1 LELFA
6 IVSLHYIVL
15 WYLFLLELM
24 IPPTLQPRS
33 QARRNVAVVNLEA
46 QFAQA
51 QHDDEAQ
58 AQHNAAAVVD
68 AAARQAAAQAEHEA
82 SVDAQA
88 REAEAQAQRVAAAD
102 AQAALDAAVAASHA
116 PARVAHE
123 PAPHACQQH
132 GRADDLYDPDFAAK
146 LALYAWLQS
155 ADPPRLVPRPSDFFD
170 KIVENLWEAEV
181 RAASDIASLE
191 VGDVCF
197 ASATARGFFKLVA
210 HPAACAEWPQSVVS
224 QCAALQ
230 EPAGATVELLQQ
242 MQAQQFKMFSQLGA
256 KQAAPTVSV
265 DLQKALEGL
274 GLDRLAH
281 DTKPH
286 GEAVDKLA
294 ARAEKLT
301 KKQKQCNFV
310 AQSVAPFLP
319 PHARNGTIE
328 AESDD
333 EQESETVKALAKLH
347 GVKKTKPTLS
357 FVQTLEALF
366 RYVLAG
372 AATKQFSL
380 ADGLNHFGVV
390 LRVAGQAKRHSAAV
404 AYDQRVREK
413 WANLAFQAGSGSFD
427 LSDAMSKLDEQV
439 YKEVAESDGAAG
451 SYSQNPHQ
459 APTARGSVPKP
470 TGGQGVGKVA
480 KFTGTC
486 NHCGKV
492 GHRKLEC
499 YAFLKQQGRGAER
512 FDPGAVG
519 EPDNKRRKRYQ
530 IKQEQDRLPN

>member
-1 LELFA
+1 MATAE
-6 IVSLHYIVL
+6 
-15 WYLFLLELM
+15 
-24 IPPTLQPRS
+24 QQRRS
-33 QARRNVAVVNLEA
+33 QARRQANGTAVVNLEP
-46 QFAQA
+46 QFQQA
-51 QHDDEAQ
+51 QHDAEVQ
-58 AQHNAAAVVD
+58 AQHIAAAVDD
-68 AAARQAAAQAEHEA
+68 AAARQAA
-82 SVDAQA
+82 VDAQA
-88 REAEAQAQRVAAAD
+88 AAQAQHDAAVD
-102 AQAALDAAVAASHA
+102 AQAAAQATHDAAVDARHASA
-116 PARVAHE
+116 QVAHE
-123 PAPHACQQH
+123 SAAQAFEQH
-132 GRADDLYDPDFAAK
+132 GRVDDQYDPDFAAK
-146 LALYAWLQS
+146 LALQAWLQS
-155 ADPPRLVPRPSDFFD
+155 ADPPRHVPRPLEFFD
-170 KIVENLWEAEV
+170 KIVENLWEADV

-210 HPAACAEWPQSVVS
+210 HPAACAAWPQSVVS
-224 QCAALQ
+224 QSLALQ

-256 KQAAPTVSV
+256 KQVAPTVSV
-265 DLQKALEGL
+265 DLQKALEEL
-274 GLDRLAH
+274 GLDGLAH

-294 ARAEKLT
+294 ARADKLT

-319 PHARNGTIE
+319 PHARNGTVE

-357 FVQTLEALF
+357 FAQTLEALF

-427 LSDAMSKLDEQV
+427 LSHAMSKLDDQV
-439 YKEVAESDGAAG
+439 YKDVVESDGASG

-459 APTARGSVPKP
+459 APPTRSSVPKQ
-470 TGGQGVGKVA
+470 TGGQGVGKVG

-499 YAFLKQQGRGAER
+499 YAFLKEQGRGAER
-512 FDPGAVG
+512 LDPGAGG
-519 EPDNKRRKRYQ
+519 EPDNKRRKR
-530 IKQEQDRLPN
+530 